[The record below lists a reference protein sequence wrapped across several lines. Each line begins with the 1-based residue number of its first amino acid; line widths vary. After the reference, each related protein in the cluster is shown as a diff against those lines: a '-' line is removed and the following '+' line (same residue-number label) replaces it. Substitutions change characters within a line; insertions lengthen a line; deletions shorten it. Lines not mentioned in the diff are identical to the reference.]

1 MTKQFMRNL
10 LVCYFFVSFAFASI
24 TVKAKVIGQRGEL
37 EQETLAG
44 NAGQAN
50 PAQVPPGFDKVGDLK
65 PTFYW
70 IALETQSSDPKNR
83 NILDI
88 NGGVIARTTARFFSE
103 LQLEGTGRLLD
114 GRMVNFHQF
123 IQGPNGREI
132 RYRICGPEAPY
143 GYGYGDRPLT
153 PFRTVAVDPRVIPLD
168 SKIFIPAA
176 VGAKL
181 PDGSIH
187 DGYFDALDIGGAIT
201 DLRVDVFTSFGD
213 QSQVFI
219 RNGMTNMRAIPVYVR
234 RP

>member
-1 MTKQFMRNL
+1 MTKQFIRNL
-10 LVCYFFVSFAFASI
+10 LVCYVFASFAFASI
-24 TVKAKVIGQRGEL
+24 TVKAKVLNQRGGQN
-37 EQETLAG
+37 QEMPAG
-44 NAGQAN
+44 PGQGS
-50 PAQVPPGFDKVGDLK
+50 PALVPPGFDKVGDLK
-65 PTFYW
+65 PTYYW
-70 IALETQSSDPKNR
+70 IALEAQSTDPRNR
-83 NILDI
+83 NIIDI
-88 NGGVIARTTARFFSE
+88 NGGVIARVTARFFSE

-123 IQGPNGREI
+123 VQTPNGREI
-132 RYRICGPEAPY
+132 RYRLCGPEAPY
-143 GYGYGDRPLT
+143 GYGYEDRPLV
-153 PFRTVAVDPRVIPLD
+153 PFRTVAVDPRVVPLD
-168 SKIFIPAA
+168 SKIYIPAA
-176 VGAKL
+176 VGARL